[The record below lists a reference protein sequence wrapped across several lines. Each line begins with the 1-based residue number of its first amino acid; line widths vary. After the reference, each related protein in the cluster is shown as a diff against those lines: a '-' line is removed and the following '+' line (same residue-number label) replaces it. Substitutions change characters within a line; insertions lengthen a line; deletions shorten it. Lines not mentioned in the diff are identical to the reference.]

1 MLESLD
7 TENNANANANV
18 QVQEVQAQG
27 PITVVRVKLRYY
39 DRSAAR
45 RQQESNASMA
55 SISGMPRNKPI
66 RYRNG
71 GMTHADAEHL
81 AQKMWSE
88 GAAIG
93 QVRWRRAKTP
103 RFWVGVCFTDGR
115 RPETKGSSNVDW
127 ETAFAIAEGLL
138 R

>member
-1 MLESLD
+1 MPLTLIRL
-7 TENNANANANV
+7 T
-18 QVQEVQAQG
+18 
-27 PITVVRVKLRYY
+27 P
-39 DRSAAR
+39 
-45 RQQESNASMA
+45 NASMT
-55 SISGMPRNKPI
+55 SILDMTRNKH
-66 RYRNG
+66 RD
-71 GMTHADAEHL
+71 MTRADAEHL

-93 QVRWRRAKTP
+93 QARWRRTKTP

-127 ETAFAIAEGLL
+127 ETAFAIAQGLQ